1 MRSFWLRR
9 STAAGVEDAGT
20 CTANQNRRIERPP
33 LTTNTAHRIQYRSL
47 PIIEHTHSDTIRDDD
62 VPPGSR
68 YIVEQ
73 SLVVQDQPKKLHS
86 PFANRTNGQTP
97 CGSMQTN
104 QPLGHAQNNPTC
116 VSILSSPIRARG
128 LQPHRSPAAQH
139 PFLLRYRRDMHEA
152 LDATR
157 EGSAGA
163 VLWWKKPGE
172 PLESGV
178 LKAYFCS
185 CVFDAR
191 GHLITIPRS
200 FASGYY
206 LRAALPPGN

>member
-1 MRSFWLRR
+1 MRSVWSARFEASGYVAPRARALK
-9 STAAGVEDAGT
+9 TPEAVG
-20 CTANQNRRIERPP
+20 
-33 LTTNTAHRIQYRSL
+33 LT
-47 PIIEHTHSDTIRDDD
+47 
-62 VPPGSR
+62 
-68 YIVEQ
+68 
-73 SLVVQDQPKKLHS
+73 KKRHS

-163 VLWWKKPGE
+163 VLWGKKQGE

-206 LRAALPPGN
+206 LRAALRA